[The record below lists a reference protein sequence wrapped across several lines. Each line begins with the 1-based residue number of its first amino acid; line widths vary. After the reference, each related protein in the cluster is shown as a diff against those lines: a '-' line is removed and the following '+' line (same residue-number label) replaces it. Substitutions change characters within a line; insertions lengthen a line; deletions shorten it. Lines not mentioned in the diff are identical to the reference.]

1 MKGIIESCYILF
13 VISSHNTETHY
24 W

>member
-24 W
+24 